1 MKSKSL
7 KNNSLKKQNF
17 KEEKESVNIN
27 INKLKEDLQIN
38 NHKEDKNIFF
48 YGKTYLEESGEDDYS
63 KIQIPIKKL
72 YSLKKDK
79 KENNF
84 VPKPKPLEIHFI
96 PSKLQLNP
104 CSIKNKKYSCSCPNT
119 QDSSSD
125 FISCDEDRLKDL
137 RKKLQNLKSTVPKTF
152 SKAVVNNNNFEFEN
166 DDYKNEDGIDIY
178 SGSENEYE
186 IDNLK
191 FVKGE
196 NNNNNGKRNF
206 RFNSC
211 SILQILQNKI

>member
-38 NHKEDKNIFF
+38 KHKEDKNIFF

-196 NNNNNGKRNF
+196 NNNNGKRNF

>member
-152 SKAVVNNNNFEFEN
+152 SKAVVNNN
-166 DDYKNEDGIDIY
+166 DIY

-196 NNNNNGKRNF
+196 NNNNGKRNF

>member
-104 CSIKNKKYSCSCPNT
+104 CSVKNKKYSCSCPNT

-196 NNNNNGKRNF
+196 NNNNGKRNF

>member
-72 YSLKKDK
+72 YSFKKDK

-104 CSIKNKKYSCSCPNT
+104 CSVKNKKYSCSCPNT

>member
-72 YSLKKDK
+72 YSFKKDK

-196 NNNNNGKRNF
+196 NNNNGKRNF

>member
-1 MKSKSL
+1 MKSNSL
-7 KNNSLKKQNF
+7 KNNKLKKQNF
-17 KEEKESVNIN
+17 KEEKEIYNIN
-27 INKLKEDLQIN
+27 IDKLKEDLLVN
-38 NHKEDKNIFF
+38 NDQEEKNIFF
-48 YGKTYLEESGEDDYS
+48 NGKTYLEEPREDDYS
-63 KIQIPIKKL
+63 KIQIPITKL
-72 YSLKKDK
+72 YSLKKYK

-84 VPKPKPLEIHFI
+84 VPKPKPLEINFI

-104 CSIKNKKYSCSCPNT
+104 SSIKNKKYSCSCPNT

-152 SKAVVNNNNFEFEN
+152 SKAVVNKNNSFEFEN
-166 DDYKNEDGIDIY
+166 DESKNKDEIDIY
-178 SGSENEYE
+178 SGCDNDYE
-186 IDNLK
+186 IDNSK

-196 NNNNNGKRNF
+196 NNNNGKRNF

>member
-72 YSLKKDK
+72 YSLKKYK
-79 KENNF
+79 NENNF

-104 CSIKNKKYSCSCPNT
+104 CSVKNKKYSCSCPNT

-196 NNNNNGKRNF
+196 NNNNGKRNF

>member
-196 NNNNNGKRNF
+196 NNNNGKRNF